1 MRVLTYDVYGGGD
14 DGGVEGGRVRGH
26 LTVVLAAE
34 RRCDG
39 LQEQLR
45 LIGLLLLNEKRP
57 LLVTIKENNSLTG
70 FSRQLFVRQTK
81 GKSKIENV
89 YDFGQRFVQQFSIMQ
104 FVLPKLVIRSHHK
117 FFFIF

>member
-1 MRVLTYDVYGGGD
+1 MRVQTYDVNGGGD
-14 DGGVEGGRVRGH
+14 DGGVEGRRVRRH

-45 LIGLLLLNEKRP
+45 LIGLLLLNEKRAP

-81 GKSKIENV
+81 EISKIENV
-89 YDFGQRFVQQFSIMQ
+89 YNFGQRFVQ
-104 FVLPKLVIRSHHK
+104 
-117 FFFIF
+117 